1 MRRLAAGSLLAGV
14 LLITATASGRESLRI
29 DQIEIGQHP
38 TVFMLITAPTT
49 LAGVDASAGFLV
61 EENGR
66 PRPTSAQALTSHPL
80 EVMLLVDTSGSMKGA
95 PLRSAVEAASQ
106 FTTRMPSTTRIGLIG
121 FGSVVG
127 EMLDFT
133 DDPAIVVA
141 ALEALTA
148 TGETALYDGLAA
160 ASDSF
165 DLQHPARRFIVLLSD
180 GGDTASTAESD
191 TVAALLTSGD
201 IGLYAVALTTSDSDP
216 EALAALTD
224 RVVSV
229 DDAEA
234 LAGVYD
240 EIADELVSQYE
251 VTYESVSW
259 GSTEV
264 RVSVTHGD
272 VHSEAVTTVELPS
285 APPTTVTTTTV
296 IDTAPPPTM
305 DTAVT
310 APPPVPPVT
319 FFGEGPGIFGNNR
332 AFAVGLAVV
341 FLALVLILVP
351 AVAPD
356 PSRHRLA
363 RPTSVV
369 SVGGAVS
376 GLTRRAESLASRILR
391 RRGKETALN
400 HALDSAGI
408 ALRPGEFIVLVSSAA
423 VVGFVVGTMLGGP
436 IPGLLFA
443 IAGLL
448 LPFGVIKA
456 RTDRRRKAF
465 ADQLEGTLQ
474 LIAGSLRAGYGL
486 LQAANTVSN
495 EAAAPTSEEFQRVV
509 MEVRL
514 GRDLVDSLDA
524 LAGRVANQDFGWIVQ
539 AIRIQRDVGGD
550 LAELLD
556 TISSTIRDRQQL
568 RRQVQAQSAEGR
580 LSAVVLLLLPFGLAM
595 VIMITS
601 PDYLTPLVETTIGRI
616 LIGAG
621 LVLMVIGTIWIR
633 RIIRPVF

>member
-1 MRRLAAGSLLAGV
+1 MRRLAAASLLAGV
-14 LLITATASGRESLRI
+14 LLITATAAGQDSLRI
-29 DQIEIGQHP
+29 DQIETGQHP
-38 TVFMLITAPTT
+38 TVHMLITAPTL
-49 LAGVDASAGFLV
+49 LAGTDASAGFLV
-61 EENGR
+61 EENGQ
-66 PRPTSAQALTSHPL
+66 PRPTSARPLTSYPL
-80 EVMLLVDTSGSMKGA
+80 EVMLLVDTSGSMSGA
-95 PLRSAVEAASQ
+95 PLRSAVEAARQ

-121 FGSVVG
+121 FGSIVG
-127 EMLDFT
+127 ERLDFT
-133 DDPAIVVA
+133 DDPAIVA
-141 ALEALTA
+141 SALEALTA
-148 TGETALYDGLAA
+148 TGETALYDALAA

-180 GGDTASTAESD
+180 GGDTVSTAALD
-191 TVAALLTSGD
+191 TVAASLKNGG
-201 IGLYAVALTTSDSDP
+201 IGLYAVALTTPEGDP

-272 VHSEAVTTVELPS
+272 VHSEAVTTVELPA

-296 IDTAPPPTM
+296 IDTAPPPTL
-305 DTAVT
+305 DAAVT
-310 APPPVPPVT
+310 TPPPVPPET
-319 FFGEGPGIFGNNR
+319 FFGEGPGIFGSGR
-332 AFAVGLAVV
+332 AFTVGLAVV
-341 FLALVLILVP
+341 FLALVLIFAP
-351 AVAPD
+351 AMAPD
-356 PSRHRLA
+356 PSRHRLGK
-363 RPTSVV
+363 PTSVA

-400 HALDSAGI
+400 HVLDSAGV
-408 ALRPGEFIVLVSSAA
+408 ALRPGEFIVLVSSAGL
-423 VVGFVVGTMLGGP
+423 VGFAIGGMLGGP
-436 IPGLLFA
+436 ILGLLFA
-443 IAGLL
+443 MIGLL
-448 LPFGVIKA
+448 VPLIVLRA

-486 LQAANTVSN
+486 LQAADTVSN
-495 EAAAPTSEEFQRVV
+495 EAAAPTSDEFQRVV

-556 TISSTIRDRQQL
+556 TISSTIRDRHQI

-580 LSAVVLLLLPFGLAM
+580 LSALVLLLLPFGLSM
-595 VIMITS
+595 VIMATS
-601 PDYLTPLVETTIGRI
+601 PGYLSPLVETTVGRI
-616 LIGAG
+616 LIGVG